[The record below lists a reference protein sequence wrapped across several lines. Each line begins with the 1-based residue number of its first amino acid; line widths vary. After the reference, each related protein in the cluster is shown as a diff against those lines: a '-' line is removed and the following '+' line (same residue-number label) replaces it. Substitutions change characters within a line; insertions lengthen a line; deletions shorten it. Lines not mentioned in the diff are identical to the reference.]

1 MHMTVPSHTQ
11 SFAVSDTTA
20 LQDTTLAAHQLLTV
34 ALVASVSSSSCAVA
48 VQASRIV
55 DRGPAADAGAE
66 ADAFRRLWDAKAEM
80 RRFPDG
86 AINEAVAWD
95 NVAPELRGSIP
106 ELIVTHILELHIP
119 GAQVGRCL
127 LLLDALL
134 LCASLTHQL
143 STGM

>member
-1 MHMTVPSHTQ
+1 MTVPLHTQ
-11 SFAVSDTTA
+11 SFAVGDNIA
-20 LQDTTLAAHQLLTV
+20 LQDTTLAAHQLVTA
-34 ALVASVSSSSCAVA
+34 ALVSSSSCAVE

-66 ADAFRRLWDAKAEM
+66 ADAFRRLWGAKAEM